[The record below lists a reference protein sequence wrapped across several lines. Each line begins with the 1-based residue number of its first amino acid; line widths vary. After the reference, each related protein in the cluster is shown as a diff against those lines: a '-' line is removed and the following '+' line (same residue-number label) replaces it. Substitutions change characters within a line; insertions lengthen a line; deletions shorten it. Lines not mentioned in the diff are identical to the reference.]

1 MSRPI
6 SLLAFWKRPL
16 RGGYPGPTFSVMPQ
30 PVFQARPVSRSKAGI
45 ASLEG
50 ADGCDAAAQRIAPA
64 TLAEIVSLLL
74 RRPNNASVAGLVVN
88 TRLESTL

>member
-1 MSRPI
+1 
-6 SLLAFWKRPL
+6 
-16 RGGYPGPTFSVMPQ
+16 MPQ

-50 ADGCDAAAQRIAPA
+50 ANGCNAAAQRIAPA

-74 RRPNNASVAGLVVN
+74 RRRTTRRLPGL
-88 TRLESTL
+88 